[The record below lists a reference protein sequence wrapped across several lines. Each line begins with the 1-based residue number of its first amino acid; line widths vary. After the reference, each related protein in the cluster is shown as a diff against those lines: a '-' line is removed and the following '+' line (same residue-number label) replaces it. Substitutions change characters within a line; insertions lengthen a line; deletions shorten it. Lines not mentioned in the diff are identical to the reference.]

1 MAPVS
6 SKTTTCSTGLLI
18 TGYLGK
24 RWNGG
29 SPDGQCVPRT
39 IIMSTQLLISQGAPV
54 LSWTWDSFRITKMK
68 IWCAGSSNLLSS
80 LTRHVSRNMLYLSTH
95 SSLPCR
101 FEIAEKRQ
109 LPQSTSH
116 MSIYANVMTQGAI
129 LLVYLLETTMHVTV
143 VKCRTQKFNK
153 CRI

>member
-116 MSIYANVMTQGAI
+116 MSICECHNPRCN
-129 LLVYLLETTMHVTV
+129 LVGIFARVRDDHACDSSEVLKSWL
-143 VKCRTQKFNK
+143 
-153 CRI
+153 